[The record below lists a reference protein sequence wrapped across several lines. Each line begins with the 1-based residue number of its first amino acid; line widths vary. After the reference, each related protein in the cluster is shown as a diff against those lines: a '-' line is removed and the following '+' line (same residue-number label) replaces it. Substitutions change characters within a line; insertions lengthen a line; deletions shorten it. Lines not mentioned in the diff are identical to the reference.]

1 MYEDIKTIISEK
13 NPNLGNESLTYF
25 TNYFYILV
33 KDNLIPTNV
42 KLEDLI
48 DNAMKYASKIEFY
61 DENHRV
67 YKKRCRH

>member
-33 KDNLIPTNV
+33 K
-42 KLEDLI
+42 
-48 DNAMKYASKIEFY
+48 F
-61 DENHRV
+61 
-67 YKKRCRH
+67 C